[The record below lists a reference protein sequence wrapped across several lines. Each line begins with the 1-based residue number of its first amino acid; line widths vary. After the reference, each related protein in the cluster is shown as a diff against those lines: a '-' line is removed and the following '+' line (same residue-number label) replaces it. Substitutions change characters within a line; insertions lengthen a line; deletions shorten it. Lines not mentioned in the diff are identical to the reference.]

1 MTIICLTTQFGVQR
15 AESLPRFLDCPN
27 KTDYYIRVN
36 KLSVYTTHTPLA
48 DTPDSV
54 IRSLSVHYVMIF
66 IISDFL
72 SVDETAKEPPQKED
86 GINTPQRLAME
97 ATYINQALSQQLLMV
112 TVFVW
117 M

>member
-1 MTIICLTTQFGVQR
+1 
-15 AESLPRFLDCPN
+15 
-27 KTDYYIRVN
+27 
-36 KLSVYTTHTPLA
+36 
-48 DTPDSV
+48 
-54 IRSLSVHYVMIF
+54 MIF